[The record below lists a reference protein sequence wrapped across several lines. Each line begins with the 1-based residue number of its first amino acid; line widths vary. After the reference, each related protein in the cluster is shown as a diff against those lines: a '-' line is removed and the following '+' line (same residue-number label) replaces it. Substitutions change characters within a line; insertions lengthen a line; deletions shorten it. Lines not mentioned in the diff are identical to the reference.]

1 MNMIKVLFTRQEQE
15 NAPPGGYYLGIWV
28 KIPTVIIAG
37 PEGEVP
43 VIEPSLD
50 PHNQPSHSH
59 PNVAL
64 AETCFVIFEIGEH
77 PDCPSE
83 RSVEAAD
90 RFVAEHYLELDAALR
105 QYLRDQQI

>member
-1 MNMIKVLFTRQEQE
+1 MGVIKVLFTQQEQE
-15 NAPPGGYYLGIWV
+15 NAPLDGYYLGMRV
-28 KIPTVIIAG
+28 KIPTVIITG
-37 PEGEVP
+37 LDDEVP

-50 PHNQPSHSH
+50 PHNRVEHSH

-77 PDCPSE
+77 PDCPAE

-90 RFVAEHYLELDAALR
+90 RFVVEHYRELDAALR

>member
-1 MNMIKVLFTRQEQE
+1 MLFTQAEQQ
-15 NAPPGGYYLGIWV
+15 NASPGGYYLGIRV
-28 KIPTVIIAG
+28 KIPRVIIAG
-37 PEGEVP
+37 PEEEGL
-43 VIEPSLD
+43 VIEPALD

-59 PNVAL
+59 PTVAL

-90 RFVAEHYLELDAALR
+90 RFVAEHYRELDAALR
-105 QYLRDQQI
+105 QYLREPQI

>member
-1 MNMIKVLFTRQEQE
+1 MAVIKVLFTHEEQE
-15 NAPPGGYYLGIWV
+15 NAPPGGYYLGLKV

-37 PEGEVP
+37 PEDEVA

-50 PHNQPSHSH
+50 PHNYAEHSH

-64 AETCFVIFEIGEH
+64 AETHFVIFEIGEH
-77 PDCPSE
+77 PTCPSE

-90 RFVAEHYLELDAALR
+90 RFVAEHYRELDAVLR
-105 QYLRDQQI
+105 QYLRDQ